1 MISDN
6 LGPYHRAELE
16 ARDDL
21 AGVLG
26 FRLRRLESSRP
37 RRLPNSRLVK
47 LLLGSLF
54 LQALLYVSARK
65 LSPVDMIA
73 QHILASLL
81 ANATATSRSGF
92 LARIATIHSAREPL
106 YLWATRRTEVQPT
119 TSILRRYRLPFLV
132 IAPSFSLPPL
142 EC

>member
-81 ANATATSRSGF
+81 ANATAT
-92 LARIATIHSAREPL
+92 IHSAREPL

-132 IAPSFSLPPL
+132 MAPSFSLPPL